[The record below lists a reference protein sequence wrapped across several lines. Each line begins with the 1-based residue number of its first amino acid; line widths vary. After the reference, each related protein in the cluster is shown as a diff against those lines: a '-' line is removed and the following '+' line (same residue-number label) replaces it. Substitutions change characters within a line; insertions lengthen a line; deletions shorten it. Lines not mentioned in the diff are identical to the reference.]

1 MSNPQD
7 NGLVFPARDA
17 VLPDRPC
24 PVLPEHWK
32 TPLHAYIHRA
42 LTSLDKLLVKDS
54 AGQTATNREALVG
67 AIALALTLK
76 DQLADDHY
84 VGLLLPPNKGS
95 LIANIAIPLLGK
107 VPINLNYSSGDG
119 PINSAVKQTG
129 LSIVYSSKKVMDKG
143 GFKIEGAEVV
153 HLDEVVVTP
162 EAIARAMAILSK
174 PFVDWAAELPGLNKG
189 LDDTCSI
196 MFTSGSTGEPKG
208 VELTNSNLLYNMAQI
223 NAHAML
229 GEEKVLG
236 CLPYFHSYGFGV
248 TLWAGLVLGWE
259 LYPHHNPLDARG
271 IVQFIAEN
279 GITAMATTPTFMRN
293 YLKRGTK
300 EQFASVK
307 LLMMGSEKLKP
318 ELARDVR
325 EQLGKEPLEGYGCTE
340 TSPLLSSCN
349 DFDVASPAGGMVRG
363 TREGSVGQMVP
374 GSAIAVVDP
383 NTNQILPRGKAYTGR
398 IFVNG
403 PQIMKGYYNKP
414 QITANVLQNGW
425 YFTGD
430 IGCVDEDGFVYLTD
444 RESRFAKVGPE
455 MVPLIL
461 VEAALRAAAGC
472 DELSIAVCAIPDP
485 TKGEKVVVLYTV
497 DTINPG
503 ELTKKLTADGMHT
516 LWIPKVS
523 DFHHVTEP
531 FAQTASGKLD
541 LKAIKKIA
549 LALDGQA

>member
-1 MSNPQD
+1 MSNSHD

-32 TPLHAYIHRA
+32 TPLHAFVHRA
-42 LTSLDKLLVKDS
+42 LLAPNKLCVKDS
-54 AGQTATNREALVG
+54 AGQSATNKEVLVG
-67 AIALALTLK
+67 AIALALTIK
-76 DQLADDHY
+76 DAHKDDTY
-84 VGLLLPPNKGS
+84 VGLLVPPAKGS
-95 LIANIAIPLLGK
+95 MIANIAVTFLGK
-107 VPINLNYSSGDG
+107 VPVNLNYSSGSG
-119 PINSAVKQTG
+119 PINSAVSQTG
-129 LSIVYSSKKVMDKG
+129 LATIYSSQKVMGKG
-143 GFKIEGAEVV
+143 GFDIAGATVV
-153 HLDEVVVTP
+153 MLDELAIAP
-162 EAIARAMAILSK
+162 ENIARAAAILQT
-174 PFVDWAAELPGLNKG
+174 PLVDWSKELPGLTRG
-189 LDDTCSI
+189 LDDTASI

-208 VELTNSNLLYNMAQI
+208 VELTNSNLLYNIAQM
-223 NAHAML
+223 NAHAKL
-229 GEEKVLG
+229 GEERVLG

-259 LYPHHNPLDARG
+259 LYPHANPLDARG

-300 EQFASVK
+300 EQFASLK

-325 EQLGKEPLEGYGCTE
+325 DQLGKEPLEGYGCTE
-340 TSPLLSSCN
+340 TSPLLSCCM
-349 DFDVASPAGGMVRG
+349 DFDVESPAGGTVRG

-374 GSAIAVVDP
+374 GSACAVVDP
-383 NTNQILPRGKAYTGR
+383 VTNQILPRGKKNEGR

-403 PQIMKGYYNKP
+403 PQIMKGYYKKP
-414 QITANVLQNGW
+414 EITANVLQNGW

-455 MVPLIL
+455 MVPLIR
-461 VEAALRAAAGC
+461 VEAALRELAGV

-485 TKGEKVVVLYTV
+485 TKGEKVVVLYTA

-503 ELTKKLTADGMHT
+503 ELTKALVATGMHA
-516 LWIPKVS
+516 LWIPKAS
-523 DFHHVTEP
+523 DFHKIDTQFP
-531 FAQTASGKLD
+531 QTASGKLD
-541 LKAIKKIA
+541 LKAIKKMA
-549 LALDGQA
+549 VELDAKV

>member
-1 MSNPQD
+1 MSNSQD

-24 PVLPEHWK
+24 PVLPAHWK
-32 TPLHAYIHRA
+32 TPLHAFVHRA
-42 LTSLDKLLVKDS
+42 LLAPNKLCVKDN
-54 AGQTATNREALVG
+54 AGQTATNREVLVG
-67 AIALALTLK
+67 AIALALTIK
-76 DQLADDHY
+76 EQHANDTY
-84 VGLLLPPNKGS
+84 VGLLVPPAKGS
-95 LIANIAIPLLGK
+95 LIANIAVTFLGK

-119 PINSAVKQTG
+119 PINSAVSQTG
-129 LSIVYSSKKVMDKG
+129 LATIYSSQKVMNKG
-143 GFKIEGAEVV
+143 NFKIAGAQVV
-153 HLDEVVVTP
+153 MIDELVIAP
-162 EAIARAMAILSK
+162 ETLARAVAILNT
-174 PFVDWAAELPGLNKG
+174 PLVDWSKDLPGLTRG
-189 LDDTCSI
+189 LDDTASI

-208 VELTNSNLLYNMAQI
+208 VELTNSNLLYNIAQM
-223 NAHAML
+223 NAHAKL

-259 LYPHHNPLDARG
+259 LYPHNNPLDARG

-300 EQFASVK
+300 EQFASLK
-307 LLMMGSEKLKP
+307 MLMMGSEKLKP

-349 DFDVASPAGGMVRG
+349 DFEVDSPAGGKVRG
-363 TREGSVGQMVP
+363 TRDGSVGQMVP
-374 GSAIAVVDP
+374 GSACAVVDP
-383 NTNQILPRGKAYTGR
+383 VTNQILPRGKKNEGR

-403 PQIMKGYYNKP
+403 PQIMKGYYKKP
-414 QITANVLQNGW
+414 EITANVLQNGW

-455 MVPLIL
+455 MVPLIR
-461 VEAALRAAAGC
+461 VEAALRELAKI
-472 DELSIAVCAIPDP
+472 DELSIAVCALPDP
-485 TKGEKVVVLYTV
+485 TKGEKVVVLYIG
-497 DTINPG
+497 DINPS
-503 ELTKKLTADGMHT
+503 ELIKQLAATGMHA
-516 LWIPKVS
+516 LWIPKAS
-523 DFHHVTEP
+523 DFHKVDGP
-531 FAQTASGKLD
+531 FPQTAMGKLD
-541 LKAIKKIA
+541 IKAIKKQA
-549 LALDGQA
+549 LEIDTQAS